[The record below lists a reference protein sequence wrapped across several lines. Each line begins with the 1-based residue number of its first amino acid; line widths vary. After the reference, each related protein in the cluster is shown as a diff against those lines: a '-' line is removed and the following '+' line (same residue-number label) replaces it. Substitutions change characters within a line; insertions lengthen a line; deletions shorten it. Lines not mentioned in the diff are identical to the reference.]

1 MAITT
6 FTQEIFDGFYDDDT
20 NKALFHGHTFTA
32 NPTGCAAAL
41 ASISLLQTSEIQ
53 ENINEI
59 NQSHLAFEAK
69 IKSHPKVKTT
79 RVLGVIFALE
89 IKTDSQES
97 YYGTMRNKLYNFFI
111 ENGIILRPVGNI
123 VYILPPYVISKNQL
137 EKVYQTIEKALEI
150 V

>member
-1 MAITT
+1 MQLNILR
-6 FTQEIFDGFYDDDT
+6 I
-20 NKALFHGHTFTA
+20 N
-32 NPTGCAAAL
+32 
-41 ASISLLQTSEIQ
+41 SL
-53 ENINEI
+53 
-59 NQSHLAFEAK
+59 HLAFESK

-89 IKTDSQES
+89 IKTETQES

-123 VYILPPYVISKNQL
+123 VYILPPYIITDSQL
-137 EKVYQTIEKALEI
+137 EKVYTTVEKALEI